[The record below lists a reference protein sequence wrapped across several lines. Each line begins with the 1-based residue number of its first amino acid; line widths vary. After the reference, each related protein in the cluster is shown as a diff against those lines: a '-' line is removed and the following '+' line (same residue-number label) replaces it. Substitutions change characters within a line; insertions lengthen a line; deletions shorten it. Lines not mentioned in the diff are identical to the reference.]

1 MKGLTSDAIRSC
13 SHAETIRNALIRS
26 IDPNVDVDS
35 WMVLQGGHVA
45 RRWTG
50 GARQS
55 GCKTVLQGVTNG
67 KGALQGMDRK
77 GKHDVAIFAGVTHY
91 HKSCNTT

>member
-1 MKGLTSDAIRSC
+1 MI
-13 SHAETIRNALIRS
+13 HNALIMS

-50 GARQS
+50 DARQS
-55 GCKTVLQGVTNG
+55 GCKTVLQGVTSG
-67 KGALQGMDRK
+67 KGVLQGME
-77 GKHDVAIFAGVTHY
+77 GKENMMLQYLPVLH
-91 HKSCNTT
+91 TTANRATPPNGRDCK